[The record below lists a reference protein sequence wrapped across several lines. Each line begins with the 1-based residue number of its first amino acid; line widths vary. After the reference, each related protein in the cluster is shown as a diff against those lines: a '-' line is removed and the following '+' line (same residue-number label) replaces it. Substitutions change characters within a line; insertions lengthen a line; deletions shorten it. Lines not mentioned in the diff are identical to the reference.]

1 MKKLLIVTK
10 YFKFGNKG
18 GGAQKSVELLYDKLK
33 EDFKVDVI
41 CQKTKYTDKNI
52 FSLSEFLIS
61 KKGNYEIIYLNSFF
75 SPLSI
80 FFILFYNKNLIISP
94 KGEFYPGALN
104 FKRIKKHIWIYVFNF
119 FYKKKINF
127 HFTSQDEEKI
137 TNKKIFPSNS
147 QIAPDIIEF
156 NFKPREVYNSGNL
169 EIVFISRIENKKNL
183 LFCIKVLSR
192 VNRELSFN
200 IYGDIGDKAYFKKC
214 MKQLKFLPNNIKWR
228 YNGELDSQEIHNVFL
243 RSDLFFF
250 PTLGENFGYVIM
262 ESLSSYCPVLLSKN
276 TTIFNNLDKYKIGSN
291 IPLNDGLDSWV
302 NFIEG
307 FQRVKT
313 NSDMEQFKNY
323 LCNKF
328 DTQDIVSQNLNI
340 FRNVAKE

>member
-10 YFKFGNKG
+10 HFKFGNKG

-33 EDFKVDVI
+33 EDFKVDIV
-41 CQKTKYTDKNI
+41 CQKTKATDKNI

-61 KKGNYEIIYLNSFF
+61 KKENYEIIYLNSFF

-80 FFILFYNKNLIISP
+80 FFILFHNKNLIISP

-104 FKRIKKHIWIYVFNF
+104 YKRLKKHIWIYIFNF

-137 TNKKIFPSNS
+137 TTKKIFPSKS
-147 QIAPDIIEF
+147 KIAPDIIKF
-156 NFKPREVYNSGNL
+156 DFKPRKVFNSGNL
-169 EIVFISRIENKKNL
+169 EIVFVSRIELKKNL
-183 LFCIKVLSR
+183 LFCINVLSR
-192 VNRELSFN
+192 VNREVSFN
-200 IYGDIGDKAYFKKC
+200 IYGDIGDKTYFKKC
-214 MKQLKFLPNNIKWR
+214 ITELKSLSNNIKWK
-228 YNGELDSQEIHNVFL
+228 YNGELDNQEIQNVFL

-262 ESLSSYCPVLLSKN
+262 ESLSSYCPVLLSKS

-291 IPLNDGLDSWV
+291 IPLNDGLESWA
-302 NFIEG
+302 NFIED

-313 NSDMEQFKNY
+313 YSDIKQFKNY
-323 LCNKF
+323 LYKKF
-328 DTQDIVSQNLNI
+328 NIEDIVSQNLNI
-340 FRNVAKE
+340 FKNAIQE